1 MATWIENSVGLLK
14 GNRDFAS
21 SSRYS
26 PHWGLLVGILLYE
39 LLIGSVT
46 SCLHPAIGLLLAGA
60 PFLLLALVSRPSW
73 AYGLFILSIQFSNI
87 SFSRLGPYNVRVV
100 DIGFFLMLAILI
112 VHALAEDEFII
123 PRTGIDV
130 PLWIFL
136 GWVFLSITW
145 SLNPSMG
152 IEALIKIFIG
162 AFTFYLTVYLIPR
175 RSHLNMAINVWILA
189 GLISALAAI
198 YEFRTVAHHHI
209 VPDMTKWATPIRS
222 QGFYGG
228 PIMLGSFLTLAIFIN
243 YAQILNATSPMKR
256 VLSLITCGLM
266 IIGLLTTLSRNDIAA
281 WIIATLF
288 FTYRFKRMRLP
299 TAGVLVAIFLLGLC
313 LTGGEL
319 FSVFWH
325 RFFYVFEG
333 LEVSSP
339 MRVAVWRLALETISE
354 HPLIGAGLGGFTA
367 IATEQLRHG
376 LIYPHSLILYVLVD
390 LGMIGFVLVAYFGAR
405 IFRFVRTVER
415 GIASDS
421 DKAIA
426 TAMTTG
432 LLIHVFWAFA
442 QNITFQHIIFWAFLG
457 ISFASYHVLGKTGQE
472 GGVTNLAR

>member
-1 MATWIENSVGLLK
+1 M
-14 GNRDFAS
+14 
-21 SSRYS
+21 RYS
-26 PHWGLLVGILLYE
+26 PHWGLLLGILVYE
-39 LLIGSVT
+39 LLIGSAA

-60 PFLLLALVSRPSW
+60 PFLLLALVSKPSW
-73 AYGLFILSIQFSNI
+73 AYGLFIISIQFSNI
-87 SFSRLGPYNVRVV
+87 SFAQLGPYNVRVV
-100 DIGFFLMLAILI
+100 DIGFFLMLAVFI
-112 VHALAEDEFII
+112 VHALVEDEFRV
-123 PRTGIDV
+123 PKTGIDV

-136 GWVFLSITW
+136 AWVFLSFTW
-145 SLNPSMG
+145 SLNRSTG
-152 IEALIKIFIG
+152 TEALIKIAIG
-162 AFTFYLTVYLIPR
+162 VLTFYLTICLIPR
-175 RSHLNMAINVWILA
+175 RSHLNIAINVWILA

-198 YEFRTVAHHHI
+198 YEFRTVAHPHI
-209 VPDMTKWATPIRS
+209 APDMTKWATPIRS
-222 QGFYGG
+222 QGYYGG

-243 YAQILNATSPMKR
+243 YVQILNATSPLKR
-256 VLSLITCGLM
+256 ILFLMSCVLM

-281 WIIATLF
+281 WIIATGF

-299 TAGVLVAIFLLGLC
+299 TVGVIVVLFLLGLA

-339 MRVAVWRLALETISE
+339 MRVAVWRLALETIAE

-390 LGMIGFVLVAYFGAR
+390 LGLVGFVCVAYFGAR
-405 IFRFVRTVER
+405 IFRFVRRVEK
-415 GIASDS
+415 GLSTES

-426 TAMTTG
+426 TAMTAG
-432 LLIHVFWAFA
+432 LIIHVFWALA

-457 ISFASYHVLGKTGQE
+457 ISFASYHVLGKAAQE
-472 GGVTNLAR
+472 SGVAKRVR